1 MQSVPIIIK
10 VVRSNSAQ
18 AIQHYVIKSVVF
30 STNKTDHHDI
40 TLDIVESGIQ
50 HHKQK
55 Q

>member
-1 MQSVPIIIK
+1 MQSVPITIK
-10 VVRSNSAQ
+10 VVRSNPAQ

-30 STNKTDHHDI
+30 STNKTDHDI
-40 TLDIVESGIQ
+40 TLDIVESGVQ